1 MARIASMI
9 ARLTPPV
16 IVQGDIL
23 PSFGRIC
30 RTNHEGKAEE
40 TIPFSQA
47 NTSLKDLAPIHNPT
61 LEKIV
66 NSALKQDRV
75 IFFGEQHHQ
84 PKVLSSQLQVIHQI
98 WHSARKRAEE
108 DSKPEPKLH
117 IVFEQWSLEDQP
129 FLHKINKAQTEEA
142 SELFSKSEE
151 VTSEGFSFNHY
162 ALLIKLAR
170 EMGANVW
177 GGFPPRTW
185 ARIIA
190 RGGSVEGDHAEKP
203 SKDSHVAF
211 DEIQKLDQ
219 ERFEA
224 SLSALNL
231 AEKDAETKQLL
242 IPPLS
247 TEQYKQIGQVSWA
260 HRTYL
265 KGMFAPDKRPLIPS
279 EATAGQDNPLERVG
293 FTPAQALKDTFFAH
307 TISTILERDP
317 NNIVIAI
324 CGLGHCEW
332 RFGAPERLRGN
343 AQPYIIVSKPND
355 SGFWPENTVENTE
368 HDSNSTP
375 SSHQQKGEEWQRKQ
389 ADAILLYDWV
399 D

>member
-1 MARIASMI
+1 MI

-23 PSFGRIC
+23 PRFGSIC
-30 RTNHEGKAEE
+30 RSNYENTEAKTEE
-40 TIPFSQA
+40 IIPFSRVNA
-47 NTSLKDLAPIHNPT
+47 SINDFTPIHIPT

-66 NSALKQDRV
+66 NSALEKDRV

-98 WHSARKRAEE
+98 WQSARKRAEE
-108 DSKPEPKLH
+108 EAKPEPKLH

-129 FLHKINKAQTEEA
+129 FLHKLNKCTGEEA

-151 VTSEGFSFNHY
+151 ITSEGFSFNHY

-170 EMGANVW
+170 EMGANIW

-190 RGGSVEGDHAEKP
+190 KGGSIEGEDSEKP

-211 DEIQKLDQ
+211 DEVKKLDQ
-219 ERFEA
+219 KRFEA
-224 SLSALNL
+224 SLSALHL
-231 AEKDAETKQLL
+231 AEKDAETNQVL

-247 TEQYKQIGQVSWA
+247 SEQYKQIGQVSWA

-279 EATAGQDNPLERVG
+279 EATSGEDNPLERVG

-324 CGLGHCEW
+324 CGIGHCEW
-332 RFGAPERLRGN
+332 QFGAPERLRGD

-355 SGFWPENTVENTE
+355 SGYWPENTAVHKED
-368 HDSNSTP
+368 DSNP
-375 SSHQQKGEEWQRKQ
+375 ALPHQQKGEEWQRKQ

>member
-1 MARIASMI
+1 MI
-9 ARLTPPV
+9 ARLTPPI
-16 IVQGDIL
+16 IVQGDLL

-30 RTNHEGKAEE
+30 RTNSESAKEE
-40 TIPFSQA
+40 DTIPFSQV
-47 NTSLKDLAPIHNPT
+47 NTSFKDSSTLK
-61 LEKIV
+61 KIV
-66 NSALKQDRV
+66 NSALRHRV

-98 WHSARKRAEE
+98 WKSAKKRAEE
-108 DSKPEPKLH
+108 LERPEPKLH

-129 FLHKINKAQTEEA
+129 FLNKLKKAKGEEA
-142 SELFSKSEE
+142 DQLFSKSEE
-151 VTSEGFSFNHY
+151 ATSEGFSFSHY

-170 EMGANVW
+170 EIGANVW

-190 RGGSVEGDHAEKP
+190 RGGSNEMEEREKP
-203 SKDSHVAF
+203 SKDSHIAF
-211 DEIQKLDQ
+211 DQVQRLDQ
-219 ERFEA
+219 ERFEE

-231 AEKDAETKQLL
+231 SENDRESDKLL

-247 TEQYKQIGQVSWA
+247 TEQYNQIDKVSWA

-265 KGMFAPDKRPLIPS
+265 KGMFAPDKRPLIPI
-279 EATAGQDNPLERVG
+279 EAKSGQDHPLERIG

-317 NNIVIAI
+317 NNLVIAI

-332 RFGAPERLRGN
+332 RFGAPERLRGD
-343 AQPYIIVSKPND
+343 AKPYIILSKPND
-355 SGFWPENTVENTE
+355 SGYWSENVAE
-368 HDSNSTP
+368 HSEDDKNPTSQ
-375 SSHQQKGEEWQRKQ
+375 QQKGEEWQRKQ
-389 ADAILLYDWV
+389 ADAILLYDWI